1 MNSTRPIK
9 PLKKCVIDRIAAG
22 EVILTPM
29 NVVKELME
37 NSVDAGANQINIS
50 ISGGGLKLIRI
61 QDNGC
66 GIRRDDFSV
75 VCQRHATSKLEDFT
89 DLLNISTL
97 GFRGEALSS
106 ICCVA
111 HVTVTSKTLD
121 SVVGY
126 ECRFNGEK
134 MTEPP
139 KALASNQGTVISVE
153 NLFYNNPVRQKLMKN
168 SVEEWNRIVDLV
180 AKFAIHFTS
189 IGFSLKRED
198 RNISELKTT
207 AQGSTNEKLATC
219 FGSSVAKEL
228 IAFDCTEPKLGF
240 KAKGLI
246 SSTSYSSKKF
256 TLCLF
261 INNRLV
267 ECLALKRGF
276 QALYSNYLPKQC
288 YPFIYI
294 SMEISPHLVD
304 VNLHPTKA
312 EISFMNESEIVENIL
327 QAADKT
333 LLAGDKSRSFLAVQ
347 TVRPKRSA
355 NCDSFLSTSL
365 SSSVQDCH
373 IVRVDC
379 NDRKLDEFLDT
390 SSTLSSEQILLT
402 FPDSVVNL
410 NSEAVEQA
418 TEKKDKINSTSLALE
433 KSKTVTKRVLNL
445 TSVFE
450 LQQQICE
457 NSSVELRNLFRTHT
471 FVGCINPKLT
481 LMQSSTSLYMIDME
495 VISEELFYQILIT
508 RFGNLDSFRMI
519 EPVSIRNLLNI
530 AIRVQKASR
539 TESSPSNGISQQNVD
554 LEKAVQLFNAKAQM
568 LWDYFALEIKDDY
581 LISLPMLVKNYL
593 PQIEGL
599 PHYLMNLLCN
609 VNWFHEK
616 ECFDTFARQTAKF
629 YSLKA
634 TYCSDELISPL
645 IQPVSWKWTIENVL
659 CRALKAKFLPPTQ
672 LVTDRK
678 IFKLTDLPELYKIF
692 EPRNDKLQTEP
703 FIFCYKLSNCII

>member
-66 GIRRDDFSV
+66 GIRRDDFPV
-75 VCQRHATSKLEDFT
+75 LCQRHATSKLEEFT

-111 HVTVTSKTLD
+111 HVTVTSKTSD

-134 MTEPP
+134 MSEPP

-153 NLFYNNPVRQKLMKN
+153 NLFYNNPVRQRLMKN
-168 SVEEWNRIVDLV
+168 SVDEWNRIVDLV

-189 IGFSLKRED
+189 IGFSLKREE
-198 RNISELKTT
+198 RNVSELKTT
-207 AQGSTNEKLATC
+207 AQGSSNEKLATC

-240 KAKGLI
+240 KANGLI

-256 TLCLF
+256 TMCLF

-294 SMEISPHLVD
+294 SMEISPHLID

-312 EISFMNESEIVENIL
+312 EVSFMNESDIVENIL

-355 NCDSFLSTSL
+355 NRDSFLSTSL
-365 SSSVQDCH
+365 STSVQDCH

-379 NDRKLDEFLDT
+379 NDRKLDEFLNT
-390 SSTLSSEQILLT
+390 SSALSSEQIHLT

-410 NSEAVEQA
+410 NSEESDQ
-418 TEKKDKINSTSLALE
+418 DKINSSSLAPD
-433 KSKTVTKRVLNL
+433 KSKAVNKRVLNL
-445 TSVFE
+445 TSVLE

-457 NSSVELRNLFRTHT
+457 NSSVELRNLFRMHT
-471 FVGCINPKLT
+471 FVGCVNPKLT
-481 LMQSSTSLYMIDME
+481 LMQCSTSLYMIDME
-495 VISEELFYQILIT
+495 VISEELFYQILIM
-508 RFGNLDSFRMI
+508 RFGNLDSFRI
-519 EPVSIRNLLNI
+519 TEPVSIRNLLNI
-530 AIRVQKASR
+530 AIQVQKASR
-539 TESSPSNGISQQNVD
+539 SESSPSNDSQLQKVD
-554 LEKAVQLFNAKAQM
+554 VEKGVQLFNAKAQM

-599 PHYLMNLLCN
+599 PNYLMNLLCN

-634 TYCSDELISPL
+634 TYCSDELMSPL

-678 IFKLTDLPELYKIF
+678 IFKLTDLPELLK
-692 EPRNDKLQTEP
+692 R
-703 FIFCYKLSNCII
+703 

>member
-66 GIRRDDFSV
+66 GIRRDDFPV

-347 TVRPKRSA
+347 TVRSKRSA

-410 NSEAVEQA
+410 NSEA
-418 TEKKDKINSTSLALE
+418 DKINSTSLALE
-433 KSKTVTKRVLNL
+433 KSKAVTKRVLNL

-481 LMQSSTSLYMIDME
+481 LMQCSTSLYMIDME
-495 VISEELFYQILIT
+495 VISEELFYQ
-508 RFGNLDSFRMI
+508 
-519 EPVSIRNLLNI
+519 
-530 AIRVQKASR
+530 KASR
-539 TESSPSNGISQQNVD
+539 TESSPSNGISQQNID

-692 EPRNDKLQTEP
+692 ER
-703 FIFCYKLSNCII
+703 C

>member
-66 GIRRDDFSV
+66 GIRRDDFPV
-75 VCQRHATSKLEDFT
+75 LCQRHATSKLEEFT

-111 HVTVTSKTLD
+111 HVTVTSKTSD

-134 MTEPP
+134 MSEPP

-153 NLFYNNPVRQKLMKN
+153 NLFYNNPVRQRLMKN
-168 SVEEWNRIVDLV
+168 SVDEWNRIVDLV

-189 IGFSLKRED
+189 IGFSLKREE
-198 RNISELKTT
+198 RNVSELKTT
-207 AQGSTNEKLATC
+207 AQGSSNEKLATC

-240 KAKGLI
+240 KANGLI

-256 TLCLF
+256 TMCLF

-294 SMEISPHLVD
+294 SMEISPHLID

-312 EISFMNESEIVENIL
+312 EVSFMNESDIVENIL

-355 NCDSFLSTSL
+355 NRDSFLSTSL
-365 SSSVQDCH
+365 STSVQDCH

-379 NDRKLDEFLDT
+379 NDRKLDEFLNT
-390 SSTLSSEQILLT
+390 SSALSSEQIHLT

-410 NSEAVEQA
+410 NSEESDQVK
-418 TEKKDKINSTSLALE
+418 EKKDKINSSSLAPD
-433 KSKTVTKRVLNL
+433 KSKAVNKRVLNL
-445 TSVFE
+445 TSVLE

-457 NSSVELRNLFRTHT
+457 NSSVELRNLFRMHT
-471 FVGCINPKLT
+471 FVGCVNPKLT
-481 LMQSSTSLYMIDME
+481 LMQCSTSLYMIDME
-495 VISEELFYQILIT
+495 ILIM
-508 RFGNLDSFRMI
+508 RFGNLDSFRI
-519 EPVSIRNLLNI
+519 TEPVSIRNLLNI
-530 AIRVQKASR
+530 AIQVQKASR
-539 TESSPSNGISQQNVD
+539 SESSPSNDSQLQKVD
-554 LEKAVQLFNAKAQM
+554 VEKGVQLFNAKAQM

-599 PHYLMNLLCN
+599 PNYLMNLLCN

-634 TYCSDELISPL
+634 TYCSDELMSPL

-678 IFKLTDLPELYKIF
+678 IFKLTDLPELLK
-692 EPRNDKLQTEP
+692 R
-703 FIFCYKLSNCII
+703 